1 MGWKPLPG
9 RDHEPPAKIADTLDR
24 VLRHLGAP
32 APSVLTTVFDR
43 WSDLVGAQIAG
54 HTAPVGLDGATLSV
68 RVDDPAWASQLR
80 WLERDL
86 LTRMNALLGGTVVE
100 KLDVRV
106 GEARNR
112 AANRRGNRRNA
123 LNNRRNW

>member
-9 RDHEPPAKIADTLDR
+9 RDHEPPAKIGDALDR

-43 WSDLVGAQIAG
+43 WPDLVGSQVAA
-54 HTAPVGLDGATLSV
+54 HATPVGLESGTLSV
-68 RVDDPAWASQLR
+68 RVDDPAWGSQLR

-86 LTRMNALLGGTVVE
+86 VGRVNALLGSPVVQAIE
-100 KLDVRV
+100 VRV
-106 GEARNR
+106 GEARR
-112 AANRRGNRRNA
+112 APAGRRGRRRNA
-123 LNNRRNW
+123 LNDERGW